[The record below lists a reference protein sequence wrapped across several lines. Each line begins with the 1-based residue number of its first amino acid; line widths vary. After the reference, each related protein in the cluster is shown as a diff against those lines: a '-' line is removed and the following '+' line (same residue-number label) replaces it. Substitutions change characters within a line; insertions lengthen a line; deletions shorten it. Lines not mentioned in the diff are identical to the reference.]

1 MDFKSM
7 FLVNMVNKLRLLFIA
22 FTSTIAWLV
31 LARGCSGDLHYDR
44 PRNLGWRTKWSYVN
58 ELGWCKLLHGY
69 FLVPQVVM
77 HLQVIETSSLLSII
91 LFIISSIE
99 TFSVDNSIFQNWKLR
114 TATPLFL
121 ALWYRTL
128 KKLDCSLIWNFYRM
142 YLSIHS
148 SNCAKWKNKSC

>member
-114 TATPLFL
+114 TDCWNQKSWNRRSRPGPRLGN
-121 ALWYRTL
+121 L
-128 KKLDCSLIWNFYRM
+128 KRLHRSCST
-142 YLSIHS
+142 
-148 SNCAKWKNKSC
+148 